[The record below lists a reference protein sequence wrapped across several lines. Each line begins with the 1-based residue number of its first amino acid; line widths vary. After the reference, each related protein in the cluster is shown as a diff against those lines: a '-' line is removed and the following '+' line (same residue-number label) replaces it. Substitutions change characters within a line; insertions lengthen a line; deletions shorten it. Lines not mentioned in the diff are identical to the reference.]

1 MVAGNRGKIAPVE
14 IIPAIDI
21 RGGRC
26 VRLDQGDYDRETVF
40 ADDPVEV
47 AQRWEKAGA
56 KRLHVVDLDG
66 ARDGKPQNED
76 VIRRVIEAVSVA
88 VQVGGG
94 VRDVSAIDRYVT
106 AGADRVAIG
115 TAAVKDQTTLVN
127 AVSLFRGR
135 IIVGVDARDG
145 MVATEGWRETSAVRA
160 LDLVGQ
166 LSEFGVERIF
176 YTDISRDGMLGGP
189 NFPAIQEVVEHASGL
204 PSPMAV
210 IASGGVSA
218 VEHLKRLR
226 LIGVEGVII
235 GKALYTGALD
245 ITEALAA
252 VQS

>member
-1 MVAGNRGKIAPVE
+1 ME

-40 ADDPVEV
+40 ADDPVEA

-56 KRLHVVDLDG
+56 RRLHVVDLEG

-76 VIRRVIEAVSVA
+76 VIRRVIGAVSVA

-94 VRDVSAIDRYVT
+94 VRDIAVIDRYLK
-106 AGADRVAIG
+106 AGADRVALG

-127 AVSLFRGR
+127 AVSLFRER

-160 LDLVGQ
+160 LDLVQQ

-189 NFPAIQEVVEHASGL
+189 NFLAIQEVVEHAAGL
-204 PSPMAV
+204 PSPMVV
-210 IASGGVSA
+210 IAAGGVSA

-226 LIGVEGVII
+226 LIGVEGAII
-235 GKALYTGALD
+235 GMALYTGALD
-245 ITEALAA
+245 MAEALAA
-252 VQS
+252 AEA

>member
-1 MVAGNRGKIAPVE
+1 ME

-40 ADDPVEV
+40 DDDPVAV
-47 AQRWEKAGA
+47 ARRWEKAGA
-56 KRLHVVDLDG
+56 RRLHV
-66 ARDGKPQNED
+66 ARDGRPQNED
-76 VIRRVIEAVSVA
+76 VIRRLIEAVSVA

-94 VRDVSAIDRYVT
+94 VRDVAAIERYVK
-106 AGADRVAIG
+106 AGADRVAMG
-115 TAAVKDQTTLVN
+115 TAAVKDQTMLVN
-127 AVSLFRGR
+127 AVSLFRKR

-145 MVATEGWRETSAVRA
+145 MVATEGWREVSAVRA
-160 LDLVGQ
+160 LDLVRQ

-189 NFPAIQEVVEHASGL
+189 NFPAIQEVVEHAAGL

-226 LIGVEGVII
+226 LIGVEGAII

-245 ITEALAA
+245 IGEALAA
-252 VQS
+252 VRS

>member
-1 MVAGNRGKIAPVE
+1 ME

-26 VRLDQGDYDRETVF
+26 VRFEQGDYDRETVF
-40 ADDPVEV
+40 ADDPVEM
-47 AQRWEKAGA
+47 AQRWESAGA

-76 VIRRVIEAVSVA
+76 VIRRVIESVSIA

-94 VRDVSAIDRYVT
+94 ARDVAAIDRYVT

-127 AVSLFRGR
+127 AVSLFRER

-145 MVATEGWRETSAVRA
+145 MVATEGWRETSAVPA
-160 LDLVGQ
+160 LEFVGQ
-166 LSEFGVERIF
+166 LSDFGVERIF

-189 NFPAIQEVVEHASGL
+189 NFPAIQEVVEHAAGL

-226 LIGVEGVII
+226 LIGVEGAII

-245 ITEALAA
+245 IGEALAA
-252 VQS
+252 AKS

>member
-1 MVAGNRGKIAPVE
+1 M
-14 IIPAIDI
+14 
-21 RGGRC
+21 
-26 VRLDQGDYDRETVF
+26 RLDQGDYERETVF
-40 ADDPVEV
+40 ADDPVAV

-56 KRLHVVDLDG
+56 RRLHVVDLDG

-94 VRDVSAIDRYVT
+94 VRDISVIDRYVK
-106 AGADRVAIG
+106 AGADRVAMG
-115 TAAVKDQTTLVN
+115 TAAVKDQTMLVN
-127 AVSLFRGR
+127 AVSLFRER

-145 MVATEGWRETSAVRA
+145 MAATEGWRETSAVRA
-160 LDLVGQ
+160 LDLVQQ

-176 YTDISRDGMLGGP
+176 FTDISRDGMLGGP
-189 NFPAIQEVVEHASGL
+189 NFLAIQEVVEHAAGL

-210 IASGGVSA
+210 IASGGVST

-235 GKALYTGALD
+235 GMALYTGALD
-245 ITEALAA
+245 IAEALAA
-252 VQS
+252 AEA